1 MLLSN
6 RNIANSIARQS
17 ASGRRQPQKETFP
30 ELSAGGG
37 LPKAVKER
45 LGKSVMSE
53 DAYLSMVQYG
63 KWLPRGKRMLRLN
76 MPELRD
82 MLVSN
87 DLKDTPLTKISG
99 LNSGGKLAFADNQ
112 STKQVQKLLMQAEN
126 IKGVT
131 IMNKNRLKSEGN
143 FKASF
148 NPNYTSFK
156 NNIRL

>member
-6 RNIANSIARQS
+6 RDIANSIARQS
-17 ASGRRQPQKETFP
+17 VSGRHQPQKETFP
-30 ELSAGGG
+30 ELSAGQM
-37 LPKAVKER
+37 PKAVKER

-53 DAYLSMVQYG
+53 DAFLAMREYA
-63 KWLPRGKRMLRLN
+63 KWLPRGKLRLKFL
-76 MPELRD
+76 ELRD

-87 DLKDTPLTKISG
+87 DLKDTPLTKLSG
-99 LNSGGKLAFADNQ
+99 LNNGGKLVFASNQ
-112 STKQVQKLLMQAEN
+112 STKQVQKLLTQAEN